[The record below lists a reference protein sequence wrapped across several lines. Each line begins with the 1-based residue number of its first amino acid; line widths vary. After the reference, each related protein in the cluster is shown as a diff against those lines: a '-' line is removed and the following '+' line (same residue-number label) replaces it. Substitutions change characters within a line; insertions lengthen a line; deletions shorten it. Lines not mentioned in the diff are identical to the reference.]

1 MIPEFDE
8 NGNLPPGVHFCE
20 WEEFLER
27 FGDNDRRLYLIQG
40 LRLAMEQLKEA
51 GCRTI
56 YINGSFTTIKPNP
69 RDFDACWDSED
80 VDINYLRCNAPRLL
94 NSFDQQTQKSTY
106 KGEIF
111 LSDEPV
117 GDYGLDSFTFFQ
129 RDRLKNRKGIIA
141 IDLMRWEP

>member
-8 NGNLPPGVHFCE
+8 HGNLPPGVHFCE

-27 FGDNDRRLYLIQG
+27 FGNNNRRLYLIQG

-69 RDFDACWDSED
+69 GDFDACWDSED
-80 VDINYLRCNAPRLL
+80 MDLNYLRCNAPGLL
-94 NSFDQQTQKSTY
+94 NIFDRHQKNIY

-111 LSDEPV
+111 RSDEPV
-117 GDYGLDSFTFFQ
+117 GDYGLDSFAFFQ
-129 RDRLKNRKGIIA
+129 RDRLRNRKGIIA